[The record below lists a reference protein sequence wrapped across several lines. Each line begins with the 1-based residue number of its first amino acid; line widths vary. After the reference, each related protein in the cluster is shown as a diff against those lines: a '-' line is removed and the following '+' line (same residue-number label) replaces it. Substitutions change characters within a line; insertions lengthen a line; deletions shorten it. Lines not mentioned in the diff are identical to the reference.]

1 MPNIYDQHRA
11 AFSQVSAFV
20 ILHNGERVAT
30 IAFKFPRDGASR
42 LYAYVHYIGLTMA
55 RGFAGGGGYDKRSA
69 SASASAA
76 ARNIPDTRLPGGRP
90 KHWTPEK
97 ADNAQA
103 FLHALAHGDD
113 GHGWEENLRK
123 AGFTVLQAV

>member
-1 MPNIYDQHRA
+1 MKNIYDQHRA

-30 IAFKFPRDGASR
+30 LAFKFPRDGASR

-69 SASASAA
+69 SASAAS
-76 ARNIPDTRLPGGRP
+76 RNITKETPA
-90 KHWTPEK
+90 HWNLSQIN
-97 ADNAQA
+97 NAGL

-113 GHGWEENLRK
+113 GHGWEENLRR
-123 AGFTVLQAV
+123 AGFTVFQAV

>member
-1 MPNIYDQHRA
+1 MSNIYDKHRA
-11 AFSQVSAFV
+11 AFSQVSAYV

-69 SASASAA
+69 SASAA
-76 ARNIPDTRLPGGRP
+76 ARNIPDTRP